1 MTLGENKDIALALME
16 EYAPEKTG
24 HSDDDDITLRI
35 NLIYSIAYQEISELK
50 KILKTKVLKEITGE
64 TSEGYTRYS
73 LPTMY
78 QLKRVL
84 ALDEINCEVEPDY
97 KIIGKKD
104 IYISNESDAQYI
116 IEYYAYPTVITN
128 ETEDDFVLEVDQDAQ
143 FFLPYMV
150 VKDILK
156 ADPSEDH
163 TAFLQEYERKR
174 QQFDSR
180 REIPSM
186 IAKEVG
192 GVL

>member
-35 NLIYSIAYQEISELK
+35 NLIYSLAYQEISELK
-50 KILKTKVLKEITGE
+50 KILKTKVMKEITGE
-64 TSEGYTRYS
+64 TSEGYTKYS

-78 QLKRVL
+78 QLKRVI
-84 ALDEINCEVEPDY
+84 ALDENNCEVEADY
-97 KIIGKKD
+97 KKIGKKD

-128 ETEDDFVLEVDQDAQ
+128 DTEDDFVLEVDQDAQ

-174 QQFDSR
+174 QEFDSR
-180 REIPSM
+180 REIPTM

>member
-16 EYAPEKTG
+16 EYAPEKAG

-35 NLIYSIAYQEISELK
+35 NLIYSLAYQEISELK

-64 TSEGYTRYS
+64 TSEGYTKYS

-78 QLKRVL
+78 QLKRVI
-84 ALDEINCEVEPDY
+84 ALDENNCEVEADY
-97 KIIGKKD
+97 KTIGKKD

-116 IEYYAYPTVITN
+116 IEYYAYPSLITN
-128 ETEDDFVLEVDQDAQ
+128 DTEDDFMLEIDQDAQ

-174 QQFDSR
+174 EQFDSR
-180 REIPSM
+180 REIPTM

>member
-16 EYAPEKTG
+16 EYAPEKAG
-24 HSDDDDITLRI
+24 HSDDADITLRI
-35 NLIYSIAYQEISELK
+35 NLIYSLAYQEISELK
-50 KILKTKVLKEITGE
+50 KILKTKVMKEITGE
-64 TSEGYTRYS
+64 TSEGYTKYS
-73 LPTMY
+73 LPAMY
-78 QLKRVL
+78 QLKRVI
-84 ALDEINCEVEPDY
+84 ALDENNCEVEADY
-97 KIIGKKD
+97 KTIGKKD
-104 IYISNESDAQYI
+104 IYISNGSDAQYI
-116 IEYYAYPTVITN
+116 IEYYAYPAVITN
-128 ETEDDFVLEVDQDAQ
+128 DTEDDFVLEVDQDAQ

-186 IAKEVG
+186 TAKEVG

>member
-16 EYAPEKTG
+16 EYAPGKVG

-35 NLIYSIAYQEISELK
+35 NLIYSLAYQEISELK
-50 KILKTKVLKEITGE
+50 KILKTKILKDITGE
-64 TSEGYTRYS
+64 TSEGYTKYS

-78 QLKRVL
+78 QLKRVI
-84 ALDEINCEVEPDY
+84 ALDEKNCEVEPDY
-97 KIIGKKD
+97 KTIGKKD
-104 IYISNESDAQYI
+104 IYINNESDAQYI

-174 QQFDSR
+174 EQFDSR

>member
-16 EYAPEKTG
+16 EYVPEKIG

-64 TSEGYTRYS
+64 TSEGYTKYS

-78 QLKRVL
+78 QLKRVI

-97 KIIGKKD
+97 KTIGKKD

-128 ETEDDFVLEVDQDAQ
+128 ETEDDFVLEIDQDAQ

-174 QQFDSR
+174 QEFDSR

-186 IAKEVG
+186 ISKEVG

>member
-35 NLIYSIAYQEISELK
+35 NLIYSLAYQEISELK
-50 KILKTKVLKEITGE
+50 KILKTKVLKEITGI

-78 QLKRVL
+78 QLKRVI
-84 ALDEINCEVEPDY
+84 ALDENNCEVEADY
-97 KIIGKKD
+97 KTIGKKD
-104 IYISNESDAQYI
+104 IYINNESDAQYI
-116 IEYYAYPTVITN
+116 IEYYSYPTVITS
-128 ETEDDFVLEVDQDAQ
+128 ETEDDFMLEVDQDAQ

-174 QQFDSR
+174 EQFDSR

-186 IAKEVG
+186 IASEVG
-192 GVL
+192 GEL

>member
-24 HSDDDDITLRI
+24 HSDDEDITLRI
-35 NLIYSIAYQEISELK
+35 NLIYAIAYQEISELK

-64 TSEGYTRYS
+64 TSKGYTKYS
-73 LPTMY
+73 LPTMF
-78 QLKRVL
+78 QLKRVI
-84 ALDEINCEVEPDY
+84 ALDENNCEVEPDY
-97 KIIGKKD
+97 KTIGKKD
-104 IYISNESDAQYI
+104 IYISNDSDAQYI

-174 QQFDSR
+174 QEFDSR